1 MCISKPNTNTYCNII
16 ALLPSAKPIRTH
28 ACSCK
33 FLSPHSSA
41 HCKDFLAASLAFWK
55 LDSTRKQLPIS
66 WNNADESLADLQRG
80 AFIVSLW
87 KNKIHDNMAHF
98 TNVQR
103 IHLQISNSRRFWSEL
118 TWLRNA
124 YVSYFVVFLCI
135 NWYFHLIKH
144 LKIYWYFFFYQWS
157 KPYHRITFVSSGEK
171 KIRSDAW

>member
-1 MCISKPNTNTYCNII
+1 MCISKPNTNTSCYII
-16 ALLPSAKPIRTH
+16 VLLPSAKPIRTH

-66 WNNADESLADLQRG
+66 WNNEDESLADLQRG

-87 KNKIHDNMAHF
+87 KNKIHGNVAHF

-103 IHLQISNSRRFWSEL
+103 IHLQISNSRRVWSEL

-124 YVSYFVVFLCI
+124 YISYIVV
-135 NWYFHLIKH
+135 YFMYKLVFS
-144 LKIYWYFFFYQWS
+144 LN
-157 KPYHRITFVSSGEK
+157 
-171 KIRSDAW
+171 